1 MRPAMFALS
10 LVFLAACE
18 PDTRFAPTIVQWMEW
33 PAEVSAGAPFEVRLI
48 MYRPCFAEGFAPGAS
63 IDESA
68 VTFAPFFKNVRND
81 MCLPAAE
88 PLTLSIVPGSLDTSS
103 TVAGLRTSLPRTF
116 EMRATSDVA
125 TAVPLA
131 SGTQP
136 VRTFGQ
142 ITVRLDSP
150 NPSRR
155 NAGGRA
161 YLVRDTLDCPRLQ
174 PNGFLRSGTAY
185 VLDDPADTTGL
196 AWTFVRG
203 YIYAPAVPI
212 CGETEAFHI
221 VSRN

>member
-1 MRPAMFALS
+1 MRPALFALS

-33 PAEVSAGAPFEVRLI
+33 PAEVKAGAPFEVRLI

-68 VTFAPFFKNVRND
+68 VTFAPFFKNVRDD
-81 MCLPAAE
+81 MCLPAQLE
-88 PLTLSIVPGSLDTSS
+88 TLSIVPGSLDTAS
-103 TVAGLRTSLPRTF
+103 TIAGLSANAPRTF
-116 EMRATSDVA
+116 EMRAAADVF
-125 TAVPLA
+125 VPSPLA
-131 SGTQP
+131 AGSLT

-142 ITVRLDSP
+142 VTVLLAAAD
-150 NPSRR
+150 PSRR

-161 YLVRDTLDCPRLQ
+161 YLVRDTLDCPRIQ

-196 AWTFVRG
+196 AWSFVRG
-203 YIYAPAVPI
+203 YIYTPAAPI